1 MAYTLALSLAFLL
14 SICYALFLALTEPG
28 QWLRQEMTWLS
39 VVVGVGMT
47 LGCMAL
53 VDVAAAQVAAVFFA
67 VTGAPIVIESLIRMY
82 RNWREAQRK
91 LLEPRNGE

>member
-28 QWLRQEMTWLS
+28 QWLRQELTWLS

-47 LGCMAL
+47 LVCIAL
-53 VDVAAAQVAAVFFA
+53 VDTQTAQAAAVFFA

-82 RNWREAQRK
+82 RHWRDTQEK
-91 LLEPRNGE
+91 LMGPRDGE